1 MYKLKTFC
9 ILPSVQRIRLKEER
23 NGYMWG
29 LRGRG
34 RADGF
39 WAGCNFFLYISVNIE
54 TMSEV
59 KVYFE
64 YSQFLKLSYKTQE
77 KDKKI
82 YIYTLMKRS
91 DCLNGFVNF
100 VQLKTMTRISS

>member
-9 ILPSVQRIRLKEER
+9 ILPSVQRIRLKEGGK
-23 NGYMWG
+23 NGYVWG
-29 LRGRG
+29 LWGPG

-39 WAGCNFFLYISVNIE
+39 RAGCNFFLYISVNIE

-64 YSQFLKLSYKTQE
+64 YSQFLKLSYKTR
-77 KDKKI
+77 KKI
-82 YIYTLMKRS
+82 KNLYLYT
-91 DCLNGFVNF
+91 DETF
-100 VQLKTMTRISS
+100 